1 MSQETPASTTEAQ
14 IKTKRRISPFWLLPF
29 IALMIAGWLIWGSY
43 QDRGNTVTI
52 DFMSAD
58 GIVPGR
64 TPVRYQGVEVGTVQD
79 VSLSDDLR
87 KIEVKV
93 SIKSDMKD
101 ALREETQFWLVTPKA
116 SLAGVSGLD
125 ALVGGNYIGMMPG
138 KGKEQDHFVALD
150 TQPKYRLDNGDLM
163 IHLQAP
169 DLGSLNSGS
178 LVYFRKIPVGRVY
191 DYAINPNKQGVVID
205 VLIERRFTDLVKKA
219 VASGTFLAL
228 MPMSVSVARR

>member
-14 IKTKRRISPFWLLPF
+14 IKNKRRISPFWLLPF
-29 IALMIAGWLIWGSY
+29 IALMIAGWLIWDSY

-79 VSLSDDLR
+79 ISLSDDLR

-116 SLAGVSGLD
+116 SLAGVSGWT
-125 ALVGGNYIGMMPG
+125 P
-138 KGKEQDHFVALD
+138 
-150 TQPKYRLDNGDLM
+150 
-163 IHLQAP
+163 
-169 DLGSLNSGS
+169 SS
-178 LVYFRKIPVGRVY
+178 
-191 DYAINPNKQGVVID
+191 VVI
-205 VLIERRFTDLVKKA
+205 ISAWCRVKVKSRITLSHSTPNRNIGWTMA
-219 VASGTFLAL
+219 I
-228 MPMSVSVARR
+228 

>member
-1 MSQETPASTTEAQ
+1 MSQETPASQTEAQ

-43 QDRGNTVTI
+43 EDRGNTVTI

-79 VSLSDDLR
+79 INLSKDLR
-87 KIEVKV
+87 KIEVRV
-93 SIKSDMKD
+93 SIKSSMKD
-101 ALREETQFWLVTPKA
+101 ALRKDTQFWLVTPKA

-138 KGKEQDHFVALD
+138 TGEEEDHFVALD

-163 IHLQAP
+163 LHLRAP

-178 LVYFRKIPVGRVY
+178 LVYFRKLPVGRVY
-191 DYAINPNKQGVVID
+191 
-205 VLIERRFTDLVKKA
+205 
-219 VASGTFLAL
+219 
-228 MPMSVSVARR
+228 